1 MPRPPIN
8 WLITDMHLYH
18 DAMWKEF
25 KTRPPDFTD
34 QIIKNLRRM
43 LTPQDTLYD
52 LGDSIL
58 YKYTEL
64 KGILDSI
71 SGRKVLVMGNHDR
84 KTHNWY
90 MRHGYSFAGNMIV
103 LDDVLLSHRPVRNF
117 PDGVR
122 LNVHG
127 HWHDD
132 EHRVKPE
139 WWSPTTHRVLAIENT
154 NYCPVKLTEFVK

>member
-1 MPRPPIN
+1 MPRPPID
-8 WLITDMHLYH
+8 WVITDMHFFH
-18 DAMWKEF
+18 DVMWQKWGI
-25 KTRPPDFTD
+25 RPPDFT
-34 QIIKNLRRM
+34 QRIIDNLRRM

-71 SGRKVLVMGNHDR
+71 PGRKVHIMGNHDR
-84 KTHNWY
+84 KTRNWY
-90 MRHGYSFAGNMIV
+90 ARNGYATSLEMAVVG
-103 LDDVLLSHRPVRNF
+103 DVLLSHKPIRVF

-127 HWHDD
+127 HWHND

-139 WWSPTTHRVLAIENT
+139 WWSPTTHRVLALECT
-154 NYCPVKLTEFVK
+154 NYCPVKLVEIAR